1 MSRKSTKRHW
11 SESTTS
17 ILKKSPV
24 NHESTR
30 RLIGNPVCNAQ
41 VEEKSYCMPE
51 VDARGYST
59 VSECVNECPHGR
71 GKRPRTCDCAHPYA
85 GKLIFRGPLFRNVKN
100 ATRFQRLEK
109 DLKEKLKLGEDTV
122 SLLDPSFDNDDG
134 YLVVSLELFPS
145 DGDSFSRTEI
155 QRLGSALSTQVYKP
169 HDDEWGPY
177 IFMGEIYAFDSK
189 KRNSSSFFYSSFF
202 EKSIHEGLQ
211 LQTAISDRYPPQRSQ
226 ELPSEPAS
234 SSPHW

>member
-1 MSRKSTKRHW
+1 
-11 SESTTS
+11 
-17 ILKKSPV
+17 
-24 NHESTR
+24 
-30 RLIGNPVCNAQ
+30 
-41 VEEKSYCMPE
+41 MPE
-51 VDARGYST
+51 VDALGYST

-134 YLVVSLELFPS
+134 YLVISLELFPS
-145 DGDSFSRTEI
+145 DGDFFSRTEI

-177 IFMGEIYAFDSK
+177 IFIGEIYAFDSK
-189 KRNSSSFFYSSFF
+189 KKKIPLPFFIHPSSRNLFMKDYSCRRQYQTDIRRSDRRNYRRSRLPHRCTDSSGHLRYERE
-202 EKSIHEGLQ
+202 EKS
-211 LQTAISDRYPPQRSQ
+211 PNC
-226 ELPSEPAS
+226 
-234 SSPHW
+234 